1 MYTQNKK
8 KFYIVGS
15 NPNDFFDMTIEGVET
30 LLKSEII
37 IFSKTFHRGFSSFLK
52 DNNKNFIFKEDISD
66 KEEIEFCESIFNL
79 LKKNNSIAYL
89 ISGDPHF
96 NYKNY
101 FEDFFSK
108 RKVDVIKIIGILE
121 LATWVNEKNEFLT
134 NREKNS
140 SIFFYFPDTIYEIKK
155 ILDDSISGKLVLIFK
170 EKKLL
175 EKLLKQFNK
184 KSKIKYKLYINGHRK
199 DLKKLP
205 LKLERQFSNAY
216 VILNCEQIQRYI

>member
-1 MYTQNKK
+1 MSCKESS
-8 KFYIVGS
+8 FIFEFS
-15 NPNDFFDMTIEGVET
+15 FDLMKYLSGLYF
-30 LLKSEII
+30 LLNEII
-37 IFSKTFHRGFSSFLK
+37 IFSKTFHRGFRSFLK
-52 DNNKNFIFKEDISD
+52 DNNKNFVFKEDISD

-108 RKVDVIKIIGILE
+108 RKVDVVKIIGILE
-121 LATWVNEKNEFLT
+121 IATWVNEKNEFLT

-140 SIFFYFPDTIYEIKK
+140 SIFFYFPDTLYEIKK

-199 DLKKLP
+199 DFNKLP
-205 LKLERQFSNAY
+205 LKLESQFSNAY

>member
-37 IFSKTFHRGFSSFLK
+37 IFSKTFHRGFISFLK
-52 DNNKNFIFKEDISD
+52 DNNKNFVFKEDISD
-66 KEEIEFCESIFNL
+66 REEIEFCESIFNL

-108 RKVDVIKIIGILE
+108 RKVDVIKIMGILE
-121 LATWVNEKNEFLT
+121 IATWVNEKNEFLT

-155 ILDDSISGKLVLIFK
+155 ILDDSISGKLVLILK

-184 KSKIKYKLYINGHRK
+184 NSKIKYKLYINGHRK

-216 VILNCEQIQRYI
+216 VILNCE

>member
-1 MYTQNKK
+1 
-8 KFYIVGS
+8 
-15 NPNDFFDMTIEGVET
+15 MTIEGVET

-37 IFSKTFHRGFSSFLK
+37 IFSKTFHRGFRSFLK

-66 KEEIEFCESIFNL
+66 REEIEFCESIFNL

-108 RKVDVIKIIGILE
+108 RKVDVIKVIGILE
-121 LATWVNEKNEFLT
+121 IATWVNEKNEFLT

-140 SIFFYFPDTIYEIKK
+140 SIFFYFPDTLYEIKK

-184 KSKIKYKLYINGHRK
+184 KSEIKYKLYINGHRK

>member
-37 IFSKTFHRGFSSFLK
+37 IFSKTFHRGFRSFLK

-66 KEEIEFCESIFNL
+66 REEIEFCESIFNL

-108 RKVDVIKIIGILE
+108 RKIDVIKIIGILE
-121 LATWVNEKNEFLT
+121 IATWVNEKNEFLT

-140 SIFFYFPDTIYEIKK
+140 SIFFYFPDTLYEIKK

-184 KSKIKYKLYINGHRK
+184 KSKIKYKLYINGRRK

>member
-121 LATWVNEKNEFLT
+121 IATWVNEKNEFLT

-140 SIFFYFPDTIYEIKK
+140 SIFF
-155 ILDDSISGKLVLIFK
+155 L
-170 EKKLL
+170 
-175 EKLLKQFNK
+175 
-184 KSKIKYKLYINGHRK
+184 
-199 DLKKLP
+199 
-205 LKLERQFSNAY
+205 FS
-216 VILNCEQIQRYI
+216 

>member
-121 LATWVNEKNEFLT
+121 IATWVNEKNEFLT

-155 ILDDSISGKLVLIFK
+155 ILDDSTSGKLVLIFK

>member
-1 MYTQNKK
+1 MSFAFSTMFPITNDNTEYELIEKDHVSFKTFQNKN
-8 KFYIVGS
+8 I
-15 NPNDFFDMTIEGVET
+15 
-30 LLKSEII
+30 LLIQPEA
-37 IFSKTFHRGFSSFLK
+37 L
-52 DNNKNFIFKEDISD
+52 
-66 KEEIEFCESIFNL
+66 
-79 LKKNNSIAYL
+79 
-89 ISGDPHF
+89 
-96 NYKNY
+96 
-101 FEDFFSK
+101 
-108 RKVDVIKIIGILE
+108 KIITE
-121 LATWVNEKNEFLT
+121 NA
-134 NREKNS
+134 
-140 SIFFYFPDTIYEIKK
+140 FYKVSHFYRISHLKLLKK